1 MKFKSSVVL
10 ALLAFGIAIVN
21 SQQTYQLVWSDEFNG
36 DKLDTSKW
44 GYEVNC
50 DGGGNNEL
58 QCYTSSADNLKVN
71 GGYLTITAKPQD
83 INGKRYSSARI
94 NTKGKVAWKYGKFE
108 IRAKMPKGDYLWPA
122 LWMMPRDSVYGG
134 WAASGEI
141 DIYEGRGQNP
151 TEYQSTL
158 HYGGSW
164 PNNVYQG
171 SGAKK
176 ASADL
181 TADFHTYTCTWTPD
195 QISFALDGNTYYT
208 RNLANTN
215 FYSGRGKNPYTG
227 TGQPFDQP
235 FFFIINLAIGGGFF
249 GGQANALTVDMA
261 RGWANP
267 NLVVDYV
274 RAYQLSSN
282 TVIVNPVP
290 VPTSQ
295 KTSAAQTS
303 AATKTTGA
311 TVSIGESIGVTIK
324 ESSAVSTA
332 ATSAVSSAAYSA
344 KTTYTYG
351 APKST
356 QAETPK
362 PTADDNSACP
372 NGCGAGSC
380 CKDAQLGGV
389 CYSPNTHHCVSDANG
404 ATHLCGVGS
413 GYCEKNGCYDSSLYK
428 CVNGGLALL

>member
-1 MKFKSSVVL
+1 MKFKSSAVFIT
-10 ALLAFGIAIVN
+10 LLAFGIAIVS

-36 DKLDTSKW
+36 NGLDNSKW
-44 GYEVNC
+44 GYEINC

-58 QCYTSSADNLKVN
+58 QCYTSSADNLKVS
-71 GGYLTITAKPQD
+71 GGYLTVTAKPQD
-83 INGKRYSSARI
+83 LNGKRYTSARI

-141 DIYEGRGQNP
+141 DIYEGRGQYPNQ
-151 TEYQSTL
+151 YQSTL

-171 SGAKK
+171 SGAINGG
-176 ASADL
+176 ADL
-181 TADFHTYTCTWTPD
+181 SADFHTYTCTWTPD

-208 RNLANTN
+208 RNLVNTN
-215 FYSGRGKNPYTG
+215 FYSGRGANPYSG
-227 TGQPFDQP
+227 NRQPFDQP
-235 FFFIINLAIGGGFF
+235 FFFIINLAVGGGFF
-249 GGQANALTVDMA
+249 GSEANALSLDTA
-261 RGWANP
+261 RRWANP

-274 RAYQLSSN
+274 RAYQLSDN
-282 TVIVNPVP
+282 TVIPNPIP
-290 VPTSQ
+290 VPTTADI
-295 KTSAAQTS
+295 KTSAA
-303 AATKTTGA
+303 AA
-311 TVSIGESIGVTIK
+311 TVSIGESIGVTVR

-332 ATSAVSSAAYSA
+332 ASSAVSSAAYSA
-344 KTTYTYG
+344 KTTYTY
-351 APKST
+351 AD
-356 QAETPK
+356 TPK
-362 PTADDNSACP
+362 TTQGNANPTPSTGNDDSACP

-389 CYSPNTHHCVSDANG
+389 CFNTNAYQCVIDSNG
-404 ATHLCGVGS
+404 AKHLCGKGAGWCQSS
-413 GYCEKNGCYDSSLYK
+413 GCFDASMYK